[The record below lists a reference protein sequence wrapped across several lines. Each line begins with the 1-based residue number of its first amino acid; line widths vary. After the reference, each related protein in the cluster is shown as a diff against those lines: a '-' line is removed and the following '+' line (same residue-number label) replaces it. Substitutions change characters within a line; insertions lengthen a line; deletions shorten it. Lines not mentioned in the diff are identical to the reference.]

1 MYKAVCMFKIDKETN
16 ENDFEIFFKKH
27 VIEAKALKNLK
38 KYTIAK
44 IVKSDEDKE
53 NFYRINEL
61 YYETLDD
68 LEESFSSDLAKS
80 ATDDLLKRVKDFK
93 CIIVKEETVL

>member
-1 MYKAVCMFKIDKETN
+1 MYKAVCMFKIDDGTN
-16 ENDFEIFFKKH
+16 ENDFENFFKKH
-27 VIEAKALKNLK
+27 VVEAKALKNLK

-44 IVKSDEDKE
+44 VVNPDDKE

-61 YYETLDD
+61 YYESMED
-68 LEESFSSDLAKS
+68 LEESFSSNLAKE

-93 CIIVKEETVL
+93 CIIVKEENIF

>member
-1 MYKAVCMFKIDKETN
+1 MYKAVCMFKLDNKTN
-16 ENDFEIFFKKH
+16 ENDFEDFFKKH
-27 VIEAKALKNLK
+27 VLEAKALKNLK

-44 IVKSDEDKE
+44 VIDPEDKE

-61 YYETLDD
+61 YYENIED
-68 LEESFSSDLAKS
+68 LEESFASDLAKE

-93 CIIVKEETVL
+93 CIILKEEIIL